1 MMSTM
6 NNRRIPKLRI
16 NETMIEGIHYEI
28 YKSTTGGTGSM
39 KGCVMM
45 SIDFAPPGGLTEE
58 EIKTIKDHVVQDPT
72 NDYYA
77 IGLETTR
84 RTIRDNEGKDT
95 IVLAI
100 HMHIRLV
107 KREEFTIFQ

>member
-1 MMSTM
+1 MSTM
-6 NNRRIPKLRI
+6 NNRRIPKLKI

-45 SIDFAPPGGLTEE
+45 SIDFAPPGGLTDD
-58 EIKTIKDHVVQDPT
+58 EIKSIVDFVVQDAT

-77 IGLETTR
+77 
-84 RTIRDNEGKDT
+84 
-95 IVLAI
+95 
-100 HMHIRLV
+100 
-107 KREEFTIFQ
+107 